1 MIRADSTRVKVMANG
16 VVAACH
22 VRCYDRNQLIIL
34 PEHRLE
40 ALKHHGEAMVIQGSS
55 FRTKVEPPDESSLS
69 RHHFAQT
76 ALAASV
82 RAVRHLPETLLV
94 HQQPPLRFPSRLRVR
109 PTACKTPSPRR
120 QSAVSQLQ
128 RADLGLE
135 SPSYIHSCPFVSI
148 RGSTSPLR
156 FLRVFA
162 SSREA
167 HGLEDPLPAAAV
179 RRQPVAEGR
188 SRVGKPEL
196 RLIESGDRGH

>member
-1 MIRADSTRVKVMANG
+1 MANG

-82 RAVRHLPETLLV
+82 RAVRHLPETLLE
-94 HQQPPLRFPSRLRVR
+94 HQTATSAFP
-109 PTACKTPSPRR
+109 
-120 QSAVSQLQ
+120 
-128 RADLGLE
+128 
-135 SPSYIHSCPFVSI
+135 
-148 RGSTSPLR
+148 
-156 FLRVFA
+156 FA

-167 HGLEDPLPAAAV
+167 HGLQAPLPAAAIS
-179 RRQPVAEGR
+179 RQPVAEGR
-188 SRVGKPEL
+188 SRAGKPEL
-196 RLIESGDRGH
+196 HLIESGDRGH

>member
-1 MIRADSTRVKVMANG
+1 
-16 VVAACH
+16 
-22 VRCYDRNQLIIL
+22 
-34 PEHRLE
+34 
-40 ALKHHGEAMVIQGSS
+40 VIQGSS
-55 FRTKVEPPDESSLS
+55 FRTKGETPDESSLS

-82 RAVRHLPETLLV
+82 RAVRHLPETLLE

-156 FLRVFA
+156 FPSRLRVFA
-162 SSREA
+162 SSRETNSPRLGTA
-167 HGLEDPLPAAAV
+167 TPVTSNLLILAASNVLFPSEDK
-179 RRQPVAEGR
+179 Q
-188 SRVGKPEL
+188 KN
-196 RLIESGDRGH
+196 DQ

>member
-1 MIRADSTRVKVMANG
+1 MANG

-82 RAVRHLPETLLV
+82 RAVRHLPETLLE

-109 PTACKTPSPRR
+109 PTLRKPRSRSGDQQSASCRGQISGWKARATFIRVHSCPFVVQRHPCVSFASSRLRVRPTAWKTPSPQR
-120 QSAVSQLQ
+120 QSAGSQLQ

-135 SPSYIHSCPFVSI
+135 SPSCV
-148 RGSTSPLR
+148 
-156 FLRVFA
+156 
-162 SSREA
+162 
-167 HGLEDPLPAAAV
+167 
-179 RRQPVAEGR
+179 
-188 SRVGKPEL
+188 
-196 RLIESGDRGH
+196 